1 MAAAELEI
9 VKLLDLA
16 SMANVHTKT
25 ELISLCLQ
33 FVLKKTHLT
42 LW

>member
-16 SMANVHTKT
+16 SMANVPTKT

-33 FVLKKTHLT
+33 FVLKKAHLT
-42 LW
+42 L